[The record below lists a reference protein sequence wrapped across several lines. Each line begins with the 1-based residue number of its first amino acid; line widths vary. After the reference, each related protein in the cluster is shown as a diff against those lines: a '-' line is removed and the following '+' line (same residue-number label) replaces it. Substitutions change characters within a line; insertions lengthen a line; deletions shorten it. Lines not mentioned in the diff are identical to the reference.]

1 MGDEGDDEEDDAR
14 AEKTKKSPMAAQNQY
29 QLKASNDETPAG
41 HFLYPLVAVDCIT
54 DWSTAAP
61 TETKKSQPRLP
72 WPPPLESNDHHSPAL
87 RWSLLSHITE
97 LRKHGLEGWEEGI
110 GVSGLAGLRISH
122 TKTLSIRA
130 VFKAPEIHLA
140 NTSPRDTSPDPR
152 YLGATAM
159 PPKRSTRQN
168 SVANSHA
175 EVESQGHSHAMGE
188 THAQGGGQ
196 THTQGGGQTHGG
208 ENPFGGGQAHGGGQV
223 LGGEIPVGK
232 PTDNKEDH
240 QNKNDNRNHEERE
253 SHNKNDTPFVTMSD
267 VADLLRQE
275 RERPPKEPRH
285 FVRRPPYPIEL
296 LKEPYPEKYD
306 TPVFALFDG
315 RKGSAMEHIS
325 KFLDS
330 MGPFAAHGDL
340 CLREFSKSLVDR
352 AYTWYTVLPAG
363 SIRTWE
369 DMVESFCSKYFHV
382 EEKITLVNLH
392 STKQQIGEDLVK
404 YIHRFR
410 DVSLDCHVK
419 YQEGELVEARKTAI
433 SVKPQVEKSRDKK
446 SLPQTLTVSTTTAPS
461 GTKRKS
467 PSDKAYEEPPP
478 LPFTAEEM
486 MAIFD
491 KWVQDQVIKLPK
503 ISKQPTAE
511 EQKNPKY
518 CRYHRY
524 VNHPTVDCRTLRW
537 EVNRKIQD
545 GTLQLSEAQQK
556 VHQIPFPNY
565 NKDKGKAVVSVVIH
579 GNVSDMEA
587 EESAAASSS
596 LVPAAVRTLQKSPKF
611 KSLFNQLGFGPEARN
626 AATEALITIAAES
639 GATCFTAEAHASRAF
654 LETTNAITFTDE
666 DMEVQYPDHRR
677 PLYLSAV
684 VKDVQV
690 RRALVDTGSCLNLIP
705 LSTLQAANVPQQKIQ
720 GSPMEV
726 TGFGGMTE
734 HTMGHVQLVLK
745 VGPIV
750 ALTRFHVVNAETP
763 YHVLLGRPWLHKHKL
778 VSSTYHQCVK
788 GRLNGKPIRIAA
800 NSCPFDQTEAHF
812 VEAAL
817 YDDFASTG
825 EPSIVRP
832 CGTPLPA
839 WEDIKDDPEID
850 LRELLERKKKR
861 KEREGA
867 WGLIAHSKRVPHL
880 KRVVCKPSCH
890 LTQQTE
896 NSGKVMVDQIQSTAM
911 NSEKVTVDHAQST
924 VMNHQKVAVD
934 QTESM
939 AINFE
944 KVTVDRIESMAIN
957 FERPAVDQ
965 IESMAINSEGPVVDK
980 KESTAMDPG
989 GSTVDHAPSTVR
1001 NSGAE
1006 AVADQTESTTMSK
1019 EKSTTAEPNITSK
1032 EELEVINLS
1041 DDPDITKPIS
1051 ISKSLSAKERKCLI
1065 DLLHEYKDVFAWD
1078 YHEMPGIDPGLVAHS
1093 LNVEPGTRP
1102 VVQPMRT
1109 FHTEVEAQITQEV
1122 KKLLAAG
1129 FIKPIQHPRWLSNIV
1144 PVKKKNGQIRCC
1156 VDFRNLNKACP
1167 KDEFPL
1173 PNMDLLIDSAAGH
1186 AMFSFM
1192 DGFSGYN
1199 QIRMSTRDAEKT
1211 AFRTPIGNFYY
1222 TVMPFG
1228 LKNAGATYQ
1237 RTMTAMFHDMMH
1249 KEIEDYVDDIVVKSK
1264 KREDHLRVLRK
1275 VFDRCRLYKLKMN
1288 PLKCAFGVS
1297 AGKFLGFLVHNRG
1310 IDVDPAKA
1318 SAIATMKAPTSHKE
1332 LKSFLGRLSYIRRF
1346 IPGLAAVTA
1355 IFMPLMKKGVPFVW
1369 STACQQAFE
1378 KIQLIMTKLPTWPKK
1393 MKMGPEKPIYYVS
1406 RALRDAETRYSG
1418 AEACMSLL
1426 HRPVLSGRLAQWLL
1440 QLSQYEITTET
1451 PTAIKSQAIADLLAQ
1466 FPGEDSSSIS
1476 HEVPGEIGEAL
1487 LADLAD
1493 STWTLKFDGSS
1504 TSSSSGA
1511 GIVLTREDGETIAK
1525 SFKLD
1530 FSCSNNASEYEAY
1543 ITGLVIAHEMGIKHL
1558 RVIGDSNLII
1568 CQTKGEFSLKEPSL
1582 ALYRALAQKLEEKFH
1597 TFEISHAMRCENRYA
1612 DALATLGSQVSFEGS
1627 KVDVTIDKRSMP
1639 ITDLLK
1645 EKFKEQNL
1653 DAEDWRT
1660 PIRAKLVSPEGVADL
1675 KVLKDYVLIAGD
1687 LYRRLPGGVLARCV
1701 SLQEAAKKLTEVHE
1715 RCCELRD
1722 GVSLYRRLQRLGY
1735 FWPSM
1740 SKEAASL
1747 QEQCSFCQ
1755 HQHESDQVYATF
1767 VSSDWRTPF
1776 LEYFIENGF
1785 HGDPLRC
1792 LSLAESQ
1799 TVMKE
1804 AHSGECGEHQGKK
1817 RLYQLLLTLGYY
1829 WPTMKKDTADFV
1841 KSCHTCQLQ
1850 ANLIHTHP
1858 TSLQNMATPW
1868 PFHTW
1873 GLDLIG
1879 PINPSSGGY
1888 IWILVATEYFSKWV
1902 EAAIPLRKATG
1913 AAVANFIREHI
1924 ITRFGIPHKII
1935 SDNGTPFVNKNVKE
1949 VLEHYR
1955 IKHRRSTPYY
1965 PQGNGQAEA
1974 TNRMLLRILS
1984 KMVFDYGKGWNSHL
1998 ADTLW
2003 AYRGSTKTATG
2014 FTPFSLVY
2022 GTDAISPTELL
2033 VPSPRILHGMDL
2045 EADAD
2050 ICAEARVADLEG
2062 LEEARE
2068 LAQAR
2073 SLRYHQ
2079 KLADAYEKTLQTRIF
2094 AKGQM
2099 VLRAVDHVRRG
2110 LPSPSKFA
2118 PNWEGPYLIREAY
2131 DSGYYKLSTADGTTL
2146 VDPINGKWLK
2156 RYYS

>member
-1 MGDEGDDEEDDAR
+1 MVNDQKKTIHRSSQSPENVEESWSSTPPSGPRRVVQRSTASSVTEKRSAAAPTAANDEGSDEEDEAR
-14 AEKTKKSPMAAQNQY
+14 
-29 QLKASNDETPAG
+29 LKRLGN
-41 HFLYPLVAVDCIT
+41 
-54 DWSTAAP
+54 
-61 TETKKSQPRLP
+61 LP
-72 WPPPLESNDHHSPAL
+72 WPPKSVPSEA
-87 RWSLLSHITE
+87 
-97 LRKHGLEGWEEGI
+97 GLEKSAMATTTRGQRPPQPSTPVVLAPPHHGTQEARFGGRGTNLLQFGLICRNRNGI
-110 GVSGLAGLRISH
+110 DLLGRNA
-122 TKTLSIRA
+122 KNA
-130 VFKAPEIHLA
+130 
-140 NTSPRDTSPDPR
+140 DPQH
-152 YLGATAM
+152 LGATTM

-168 SVANSHA
+168 SVANSHVEA
-175 EVESQGHSHAMGE
+175 ESQGHSHAMGE

-196 THTQGGGQTHGG
+196 THGG
-208 ENPFGGGQAHGGGQV
+208 ENPFGGGQTHGGEQV
-223 LGGEIPVGK
+223 LGGGEIPIGGPQQMALMFEMIK
-232 PTDNKEDH
+232 AMQQNQAELAESLKQLREANTNKEDH

-267 VADLLRQE
+267 VADLLKQE
-275 RERPPKEPRH
+275 RERAPKEPRH

-330 MGPFAAHGDL
+330 MGPFAANGDL

-352 AYTWYTVLPAG
+352 AYT
-363 SIRTWE
+363 
-369 DMVESFCSKYFHV
+369 C
-382 EEKITLVNLH
+382 
-392 STKQQIGEDLVK
+392 TKQQIGEDLVK

-419 YQEGELVEARKTAI
+419 YQEGELVEVCIDNMLPEFRAHLENLDITRFAPLLQKARKTAI

-446 SLPQTLTVSTTTAPS
+446 SLPQTLTVSTATAPS
-461 GTKRKS
+461 
-467 PSDKAYEEPPP
+467 
-478 LPFTAEEM
+478 
-486 MAIFD
+486 
-491 KWVQDQVIKLPK
+491 DQVIKLPK
-503 ISKQPTAE
+503 ISKQPTPE
-511 EQKNPKY
+511 EQKDPKY

-524 VNHPTVDCRTLRW
+524 VNHSTVDCRTLRW
-537 EVNRKIQD
+537 EVNRKIQN
-545 GTLQLSEAQQK
+545 GTLLLSEAQQK
-556 VHQIPFPNY
+556 VHQTPFPNY

-579 GNVSDMEA
+579 GSVSDVEA

-596 LVPAAVRTLQKSPKF
+596 LNQEPLVLRQKLMP
-611 KSLFNQLGFGPEARN
+611 
-626 AATEALITIAAES
+626 
-639 GATCFTAEAHASRAF
+639 SRAF

-684 VKDVQV
+684 IKNVQV

-705 LSTLQAANVPQQKIQ
+705 LSTLQAVDLPHQKIQ

-817 YDDFASTG
+817 YDDLASTG
-825 EPSIVRP
+825 RAIH
-832 CGTPLPA
+832 
-839 WEDIKDDPEID
+839 
-850 LRELLERKKKR
+850 REAMWNTTSCMGRHQRMTLKLIYGSCFSERR
-861 KEREGA
+861 KEKSVKLNKGQEGPTPEEG
-867 WGLIAHSKRVPHL
+867 GLQ
-880 KRVVCKPSCH
+880 PSCH
-890 LTQQTE
+890 LIQQTE
-896 NSGKVMVDQIQSTAM
+896 NSGKVVVDQLQPTTM
-911 NSEKVTVDHAQST
+911 NSEEVMVDHARSMST
-924 VMNHQKVAVD
+924 VMNSEEEDAVD
-934 QTESM
+934 QTEST
-939 AINFE
+939 A
-944 KVTVDRIESMAIN
+944 R
-957 FERPAVDQ
+957 RR
-965 IESMAINSEGPVVDK
+965 
-980 KESTAMDPG
+980 KE
-989 GSTVDHAPSTVR
+989 
-1001 NSGAE
+1001 
-1006 AVADQTESTTMSK
+1006 
-1019 EKSTTAEPNITSK
+1019 STTAEPNLTSK

-1041 DDPDITKPIS
+1041 DNPDITKPIS

-1129 FIKPIQHPRWLSNIV
+1129 FIKAHS
-1144 PVKKKNGQIRCC
+1144 
-1156 VDFRNLNKACP
+1156 AST
-1167 KDEFPL
+1167 DEFPL

-1264 KREDHLRVLRK
+1264 KREDHLRILRK

-1355 IFMPLMKKGVPFVW
+1355 VFAPLMKKGVPFIW

-1378 KIQLIMTKLPTWPKK
+1378 KIQQIMTKLPTYEE
-1393 MKMGPEKPIYYVS
+1393 GTERPIYYVS
-1406 RALRDAETRYSG
+1406 RALKDAETRYSG
-1418 AEACMSLL
+1418 AERACLALIYASQRLRHYFLAHKIQLITKSHPIRSLL

-1511 GIVLTREDGETIAK
+1511 GIVLAREDGKTIAK

-1530 FSCSNNASEYEAY
+1530 FPCSNNASEYEAY

-1558 RVIGDSNLII
+1558 RVIGDSNLIHLPD
-1568 CQTKGEFSLKEPSL
+1568 QGE
-1582 ALYRALAQKLEEKFH
+1582 
-1597 TFEISHAMRCENRYA
+1597 
-1612 DALATLGSQVSFEGS
+1612 
-1627 KVDVTIDKRSMP
+1627 SMP
-1639 ITDLLK
+1639 ITDLLR
-1645 EKFKEQNL
+1645 EKFKEPNL

-1660 PIRAKLVSPEGVADL
+1660 PIKAKLVAPEGVADL

-1701 SLQEAAKKLTEVHE
+1701 NLQEAAKKLTEVHE
-1715 RCCELRD
+1715 KCCELRD
-1722 GVSLYRRLQRLGY
+1722 GISLYRRLQRLGY

-1755 HQHESDQVYATF
+1755 HQHESDQIYATF
-1767 VSSDWRTPF
+1767 VSSDWRTPSF
-1776 LEYFIENGF
+1776 LEYLIERISYRR
-1785 HGDPLRC
+1785 PAKQRL
-1792 LSLAESQ
+1792 ESRNWPQ
-1799 TVMKE
+1799 GTLWKE
-1804 AHSGECGEHQGKK
+1804 AYCSEKGSTSAENIKARK

-1879 PINPSSGGY
+1879 PINPASGGY

-1902 EAAIPLRKATG
+1902 EAIPLRKATG

-1935 SDNGTPFVNKNVKE
+1935 SDNGTPFVNKNVRE

-2099 VLRAVDHVRRG
+2099 VLKTVDHVRRG

-2146 VDPINGKWLK
+2146 ADPINGKWLK

>member
-1 MGDEGDDEEDDAR
+1 MR
-14 AEKTKKSPMAAQNQY
+14 
-29 QLKASNDETPAG
+29 
-41 HFLYPLVAVDCIT
+41 
-54 DWSTAAP
+54 
-61 TETKKSQPRLP
+61 
-72 WPPPLESNDHHSPAL
+72 
-87 RWSLLSHITE
+87 
-97 LRKHGLEGWEEGI
+97 GW
-110 GVSGLAGLRISH
+110 LADQ
-122 TKTLSIRA
+122 KTLRLKLNSSIRA
-130 VFKAPEIHLA
+130 DFKSSERRQLT
-140 NTSPRDTSPDPR
+140 NNSPRDTSR
-152 YLGATAM
+152 
-159 PPKRSTRQN
+159 RSTALVS
-168 SVANSHA
+168 SVHRNLL
-175 EVESQGHSHAMGE
+175 GE
-188 THAQGGGQ
+188 HCSLVDQRVLEGMHHQPSSGLP
-196 THTQGGGQTHGG
+196 HL
-208 ENPFGGGQAHGGGQV
+208 GGGQALGGGQV
-223 LGGEIPVGK
+223 LGGGEIPVGGPQQMALMFEMIK
-232 PTDNKEDH
+232 GMQQNQVELAESLRQLREANGNKEDH

-267 VADLLRQE
+267 VADLLKQE

-285 FVRRPPYPIEL
+285 FGAPWNISVSFWIPWDPL
-296 LKEPYPEKYD
+296 LHM
-306 TPVFALFDG
+306 V
-315 RKGSAMEHIS
+315 IS
-325 KFLDS
+325 V
-330 MGPFAAHGDL
+330 
-340 CLREFSKSLVDR
+340 CWEFSKSLVDR

-369 DMVESFCSKYFHV
+369 DM
-382 EEKITLVNLH
+382 
-392 STKQQIGEDLVK
+392 
-404 YIHRFR
+404 
-410 DVSLDCHVK
+410 
-419 YQEGELVEARKTAI
+419 ARKTAL
-433 SVKPQVEKSRDKK
+433 SVKPQVERSRDKK
-446 SLPQTLTVSTTTAPS
+446 SLPQTLTVSTATTPS
-461 GTKRKS
+461 GTKRKNS
-467 PSDKAYEEPPP
+467 TEKAYEEPPP

-511 EQKNPKY
+511 EQKDPKY

-537 EVNRKIQD
+537 EVNRKIQNA
-545 GTLQLSEAQQK
+545 G
-556 VHQIPFPNY
+556 I
-565 NKDKGKAVVSVVIH
+565 
-579 GNVSDMEA
+579 
-587 EESAAASSS
+587 
-596 LVPAAVRTLQKSPKF
+596 RR
-611 KSLFNQLGFGPEARN
+611 PEARN

-639 GATCFTAEAHASRAF
+639 GATCFTAEAHASHAF

-720 GSPMEV
+720 GSPME
-726 TGFGGMTE
+726 
-734 HTMGHVQLVLK
+734 
-745 VGPIV
+745 
-750 ALTRFHVVNAETP
+750 
-763 YHVLLGRPWLHKHKL
+763 
-778 VSSTYHQCVK
+778 

-800 NSCPFDQTEAHF
+800 NSCSFDQTEAHF

-817 YDDFASTG
+817 YNDLASTG

-861 KEREGA
+861 KEREVEHG
-867 WGLIAHSKRVPHL
+867 SPPQ
-880 KRVVCKPSCH
+880 CPSCH
-890 LTQQTE
+890 LIQQTE
-896 NSGKVMVDQIQSTAM
+896 NSGKVVVDQLQSTTM
-911 NSEKVTVDHAQST
+911 SSEEVTVDHAQST
-924 VMNHQKVAVD
+924 VMNLKEVAVD
-934 QTESM
+934 QTRS
-939 AINFE
+939 
-944 KVTVDRIESMAIN
+944 TVM
-957 FERPAVDQ
+957 
-965 IESMAINSEGPVVDK
+965 NSE
-980 KESTAMDPG
+980 EEAM
-989 GSTVDHAPSTVR
+989 V
-1001 NSGAE
+1001 
-1006 AVADQTESTTMSK
+1006 DQTESTTMRK
-1019 EKSTTAEPNITSK
+1019 EKSTTAEPNMTSK
-1032 EELEVINLS
+1032 EELEMCLLGIMMRCRDRPGVSGSFFECGARYQTCGAAHENLPYGS
-1041 DDPDITKPIS
+1041 
-1051 ISKSLSAKERKCLI
+1051 
-1065 DLLHEYKDVFAWD
+1065 
-1078 YHEMPGIDPGLVAHS
+1078 G
-1093 LNVEPGTRP
+1093 GTNYTR
-1102 VVQPMRT
+1102 
-1109 FHTEVEAQITQEV
+1109 
-1122 KKLLAAG
+1122 
-1129 FIKPIQHPRWLSNIV
+1129 
-1144 PVKKKNGQIRCC
+1144 
-1156 VDFRNLNKACP
+1156 
-1167 KDEFPL
+1167 
-1173 PNMDLLIDSAAGH
+1173 AAGH

-1199 QIRMSTRDAEKT
+1199 QIRMSTKDAEKT

-1264 KREDHLRVLRK
+1264 KREDHLGILRK
-1275 VFDRCRLYKLKMN
+1275 
-1288 PLKCAFGVS
+1288 
-1297 AGKFLGFLVHNRG
+1297 VHNRG

-1355 IFMPLMKKGVPFVW
+1355 VFTPLMKKGVPFVW

-1378 KIQLIMTKLPTWPKK
+1378 KIQVIMTKLPT
-1393 MKMGPEKPIYYVS
+1393 VC
-1406 RALRDAETRYSG
+1406 A
-1418 AEACMSLL
+1418 
-1426 HRPVLSGRLAQWLL
+1426 PV
-1440 QLSQYEITTET
+1440 
-1451 PTAIKSQAIADLLAQ
+1451 PDL
-1466 FPGEDSSSIS
+1466 
-1476 HEVPGEIGEAL
+1476 V
-1487 LADLAD
+1487 D
-1493 STWTLKFDGSS
+1493 STWTLKFDDSS
-1504 TSSSSGA
+1504 TANSSGA
-1511 GIVLTREDGETIAK
+1511 GIVLIREDGETIAK

-1543 ITGLVIAHEMGIKHL
+1543 ITGLAIAHEMGIKHL

-1568 CQTKGEFSLKEPSL
+1568 CQTKG
-1582 ALYRALAQKLEEKFH
+1582 
-1597 TFEISHAMRCENRYA
+1597 
-1612 DALATLGSQVSFEGS
+1612 S

-1639 ITDLLK
+1639 ITDLLR

-1660 PIRAKLVSPEGVADL
+1660 PIKAKLMSPEGVADL

-1687 LYRRLPGGVLARCV
+1687 LYRRLPGGVLERCV
-1701 SLQEAAKKLTEVHE
+1701 NLQEAAKKLIEVHE
-1715 RCCELRD
+1715 KCYEFRD
-1722 GVSLYRRLQRLGY
+1722 GESLYRRLQRLGY

-1740 SKEAASL
+1740 TREATSL
-1747 QEQCSFCQ
+1747 Q
-1755 HQHESDQVYATF
+1755 
-1767 VSSDWRTPF
+1767 
-1776 LEYFIENGF
+1776 G
-1785 HGDPLRC
+1785 
-1792 LSLAESQ
+1792 
-1799 TVMKE
+1799 TVLILKI
-1804 AHSGECGEHQGKK
+1804 Q
-1817 RLYQLLLTLGYY
+1817 
-1829 WPTMKKDTADFV
+1829 ADFV

-1902 EAAIPLRKATG
+1902 EAIPLRKATG

-1935 SDNGTPFVNKNVKE
+1935 SDNGTPFVNKNAG
-1949 VLEHYR
+1949 VLIWQTHYGPTVDQP
-1955 IKHRRSTPYY
+1955 KQQQVSPH
-1965 PQGNGQAEA
+1965 
-1974 TNRMLLRILS
+1974 
-1984 KMVFDYGKGWNSHL
+1984 
-1998 ADTLW
+1998 
-2003 AYRGSTKTATG
+2003 
-2014 FTPFSLVY
+2014 FSLIY

-2033 VPSPRILHGMDL
+2033 VPSSRILHGMDL

-2068 LAQAR
+2068 LAQVR

-2079 KLADAYEKTLQTRIF
+2079 KLADAYEKTLKTRIF

-2099 VLRAVDHVRRG
+2099 VLRTVDHVRRG

>member
-1 MGDEGDDEEDDAR
+1 MVNDQKKTIHHSISQSPENVEESWSSTPPSGPRRVVQRSTANSVTKKRSAAAPAAANDEGSDEEDEAR
-14 AEKTKKSPMAAQNQY
+14 
-29 QLKASNDETPAG
+29 LKRLRN
-41 HFLYPLVAVDCIT
+41 
-54 DWSTAAP
+54 
-61 TETKKSQPRLP
+61 LP
-72 WPPPLESNDHHSPAL
+72 WPPKSVPSEAGNDEKPTGPSVDRYAAHSVLKILASTFWRL
-87 RWSLLSHITE
+87 HWGVE
-97 LRKHGLEGWEEGI
+97 LQIFPRSI
-110 GVSGLAGLRISH
+110 ISE
-122 TKTLSIRA
+122 A
-130 VFKAPEIHLA
+130 
-140 NTSPRDTSPDPR
+140 DPQH
-152 YLGATAM
+152 LGATTM

-175 EVESQGHSHAMGE
+175 EAESQGHSHAMGE

-196 THTQGGGQTHGG
+196 THGG
-208 ENPFGGGQAHGGGQV
+208 ENPFGGGQTHGGEQV
-223 LGGEIPVGK
+223 LGGGEIPVGGPQQMALMFEMIK
-232 PTDNKEDH
+232 AMQQNQAELAESLRQLREANTNKEDH

-267 VADLLRQE
+267 VADLLKQE
-275 RERPPKEPRH
+275 RERAPKEPRH

-330 MGPFAAHGDL
+330 MGPFAANGDL

-382 EEKITLVNLH
+382 EEKITLVNSAQH
-392 STKQQIGEDLVK
+392 QAADWGRPGEVHPPLPRRVL
-404 YIHRFR
+404 RLSCEVPR
-410 DVSLDCHVK
+410 GRTS
-419 YQEGELVEARKTAI
+419 R
-433 SVKPQVEKSRDKK
+433 VKPQVEKSRDKK
-446 SLPQTLTVSTTTAPS
+446 SLPQTLTVSTATAPS
-461 GTKRKS
+461 GTKRKNTT
-467 PSDKAYEEPPP
+467 DKVYEEPPP

-503 ISKQPTAE
+503 ISKQPTPE
-511 EQKNPKY
+511 EQKDPKY

-524 VNHPTVDCRTLRW
+524 VNHSTVDCRTLRW
-537 EVNRKIQD
+537 EVNRKIQN
-545 GTLQLSEAQQK
+545 GTLLLSEAQQK
-556 VHQIPFPNY
+556 VHQTPFPNY

-579 GNVSDMEA
+579 GNVSDVEA

-596 LVPAAVRTLQKSPKF
+596 LVPAAVRTLQRSPKF

-684 VKDVQV
+684 IKNVQV

-705 LSTLQAANVPQQKIQ
+705 LSTLQAVDLPHQKIQ

-745 VGPIV
+745 VGPNCGTHTIPRGECGELPIMCSL
-750 ALTRFHVVNAETP
+750 AD
-763 YHVLLGRPWLHKHKL
+763 LGCTSINWCHPPTINL
-778 VSSTYHQCVK
+778 
-788 GRLNGKPIRIAA
+788 
-800 NSCPFDQTEAHF
+800 
-812 VEAAL
+812 L
-817 YDDFASTG
+817 YDDLASTE

-850 LRELLERKKKR
+850 LRELLQRKKKR
-861 KEREGA
+861 KEREVEQGSA
-867 WGLIAHSKRVPHL
+867 PQCQEGPTPEEGGLQ
-880 KRVVCKPSCH
+880 PSCH
-890 LTQQTE
+890 LIQQTE
-896 NSGKVMVDQIQSTAM
+896 NSGKVVVDQLQSTTM
-911 NSEKVTVDHAQST
+911 NSEEVTVDHARSMVMNPQVVAVDQTRSMAANTKKAAKDQTESTTTNPEGSTVDHSQST
-924 VMNHQKVAVD
+924 VTNSEEEDAVD
-934 QTESM
+934 QTESTARRM
-939 AINFE
+939 
-944 KVTVDRIESMAIN
+944 
-957 FERPAVDQ
+957 
-965 IESMAINSEGPVVDK
+965 
-980 KESTAMDPG
+980 KE
-989 GSTVDHAPSTVR
+989 
-1001 NSGAE
+1001 
-1006 AVADQTESTTMSK
+1006 
-1019 EKSTTAEPNITSK
+1019 STTAEPNLTSK

-1041 DDPDITKPIS
+1041 DNPDITKPIS

-1129 FIKPIQHPRWLSNIV
+1129 FIKPIQHPRHV
-1144 PVKKKNGQIRCC
+1144 R
-1156 VDFRNLNKACP
+1156 

-1264 KREDHLRVLRK
+1264 KREDHLGILRK

-1355 IFMPLMKKGVPFVW
+1355 VFTPLMKKGVPFIW

-1378 KIQLIMTKLPTWPKK
+1378 KIQQIMTKLPTVCAPVP
-1393 MKMGPEKPIYYVS
+1393 GRPLRLYLASNSEAIGGLVAQEDEEGTERPIYYVS
-1406 RALRDAETRYSG
+1406 RALKDAETRYSG
-1418 AEACMSLL
+1418 AERACFSLNICITA
-1426 HRPVLSGRLAQWLL
+1426 LAQWLL

-1504 TSSSSGA
+1504 N
-1511 GIVLTREDGETIAK
+1511 I
-1525 SFKLD
+1525 
-1530 FSCSNNASEYEAY
+1530 
-1543 ITGLVIAHEMGIKHL
+1543 
-1558 RVIGDSNLII
+1558 
-1568 CQTKGEFSLKEPSL
+1568 
-1582 ALYRALAQKLEEKFH
+1582 
-1597 TFEISHAMRCENRYA
+1597 
-1612 DALATLGSQVSFEGS
+1612 
-1627 KVDVTIDKRSMP
+1627 
-1639 ITDLLK
+1639 
-1645 EKFKEQNL
+1645 
-1653 DAEDWRT
+1653 
-1660 PIRAKLVSPEGVADL
+1660 
-1675 KVLKDYVLIAGD
+1675 
-1687 LYRRLPGGVLARCV
+1687 
-1701 SLQEAAKKLTEVHE
+1701 
-1715 RCCELRD
+1715 
-1722 GVSLYRRLQRLGY
+1722 
-1735 FWPSM
+1735 
-1740 SKEAASL
+1740 
-1747 QEQCSFCQ
+1747 
-1755 HQHESDQVYATF
+1755 
-1767 VSSDWRTPF
+1767 
-1776 LEYFIENGF
+1776 
-1785 HGDPLRC
+1785 
-1792 LSLAESQ
+1792 
-1799 TVMKE
+1799 
-1804 AHSGECGEHQGKK
+1804 
-1817 RLYQLLLTLGYY
+1817 
-1829 WPTMKKDTADFV
+1829 
-1841 KSCHTCQLQ
+1841 
-1850 ANLIHTHP
+1850 
-1858 TSLQNMATPW
+1858 
-1868 PFHTW
+1868 
-1873 GLDLIG
+1873 
-1879 PINPSSGGY
+1879 
-1888 IWILVATEYFSKWV
+1888 
-1902 EAAIPLRKATG
+1902 
-1913 AAVANFIREHI
+1913 
-1924 ITRFGIPHKII
+1924 
-1935 SDNGTPFVNKNVKE
+1935 
-1949 VLEHYR
+1949 
-1955 IKHRRSTPYY
+1955 
-1965 PQGNGQAEA
+1965 
-1974 TNRMLLRILS
+1974 
-1984 KMVFDYGKGWNSHL
+1984 
-1998 ADTLW
+1998 
-2003 AYRGSTKTATG
+2003 
-2014 FTPFSLVY
+2014 
-2022 GTDAISPTELL
+2022 
-2033 VPSPRILHGMDL
+2033 
-2045 EADAD
+2045 
-2050 ICAEARVADLEG
+2050 
-2062 LEEARE
+2062 
-2068 LAQAR
+2068 
-2073 SLRYHQ
+2073 
-2079 KLADAYEKTLQTRIF
+2079 
-2094 AKGQM
+2094 
-2099 VLRAVDHVRRG
+2099 
-2110 LPSPSKFA
+2110 
-2118 PNWEGPYLIREAY
+2118 
-2131 DSGYYKLSTADGTTL
+2131 
-2146 VDPINGKWLK
+2146 
-2156 RYYS
+2156 

>member
-1 MGDEGDDEEDDAR
+1 MIHPSLHYLTEEKGVPWNTSANFWIPWDPLLHNGDPL
-14 AEKTKKSPMAAQNQY
+14 S
-29 QLKASNDETPAG
+29 AG
-41 HFLYPLVAVDCIT
+41 V
-54 DWSTAAP
+54 
-61 TETKKSQPRLP
+61 
-72 WPPPLESNDHHSPAL
+72 LE
-87 RWSLLSHITE
+87 
-97 LRKHGLEGWEEGI
+97 
-110 GVSGLAGLRISH
+110 VSGGQS
-122 TKTLSIRA
+122 
-130 VFKAPEIHLA
+130 IHLVHSA
-140 NTSPRDTSPDPR
+140 CL
-152 YLGATAM
+152 LG
-159 PPKRSTRQN
+159 PS
-168 SVANSHA
+168 
-175 EVESQGHSHAMGE
+175 E
-188 THAQGGGQ
+188 
-196 THTQGGGQTHGG
+196 HG
-208 ENPFGGGQAHGGGQV
+208 
-223 LGGEIPVGK
+223 K
-232 PTDNKEDH
+232 T
-240 QNKNDNRNHEERE
+240 
-253 SHNKNDTPFVTMSD
+253 
-267 VADLLRQE
+267 
-275 RERPPKEPRH
+275 
-285 FVRRPPYPIEL
+285 
-296 LKEPYPEKYD
+296 
-306 TPVFALFDG
+306 
-315 RKGSAMEHIS
+315 
-325 KFLDS
+325 
-330 MGPFAAHGDL
+330 
-340 CLREFSKSLVDR
+340 C
-352 AYTWYTVLPAG
+352 
-363 SIRTWE
+363 
-369 DMVESFCSKYFHV
+369 
-382 EEKITLVNLH
+382 
-392 STKQQIGEDLVK
+392 TKQQIGEDLVK

-446 SLPQTLTVSTTTAPS
+446 SLPQTLTVSTATAPS
-461 GTKRKS
+461 GTKRKNTT
-467 PSDKAYEEPPP
+467 DKVYEEPPP

-503 ISKQPTAE
+503 ISKQPTPE
-511 EQKNPKY
+511 EQKDPKY

-524 VNHPTVDCRTLRW
+524 VNHSTVDCRTLRW
-537 EVNRKIQD
+537 EVNRKIQN
-545 GTLQLSEAQQK
+545 GTLLLSEAQQK
-556 VHQIPFPNY
+556 VHQTPFPNY

-579 GNVSDMEA
+579 GNVSDVEA

-596 LVPAAVRTLQKSPKF
+596 LVPAAVRTLQRSPKFKSLFNQLGFGPEARNAATEALITIAAESGATCFTAENDNVSDVEAEESAAASSSLVPAAVRTLQRSPKF

-684 VKDVQV
+684 IKNVQV

-705 LSTLQAANVPQQKIQ
+705 LSTLQAVDLPHQKIQ

-817 YDDFASTG
+817 YDDLASTE

-850 LRELLERKKKR
+850 LRELLQRKKKR
-861 KEREGA
+861 KEREVEQGSA
-867 WGLIAHSKRVPHL
+867 PQCQEGPTPEEGGLQ
-880 KRVVCKPSCH
+880 PSCH
-890 LTQQTE
+890 LIQQAE
-896 NSGKVMVDQIQSTAM
+896 NSGKVVVDQLQSTTM
-911 NSEKVTVDHAQST
+911 NSEEVTVDHARST
-924 VMNHQKVAVD
+924 VTSPQVVAVD
-934 QTESM
+934 WTRSM
-939 AINFE
+939 AANT
-944 KVTVDRIESMAIN
+944 KKA
-957 FERPAVDQ
+957 AKDQ
-965 IESMAINSEGPVVDK
+965 A
-980 KESTAMDPG
+980 ESTATNPG
-989 GSTVDHAPSTVR
+989 GSTVDHSQST
-1001 NSGAE
+1001 
-1006 AVADQTESTTMSK
+1006 
-1019 EKSTTAEPNITSK
+1019 
-1032 EELEVINLS
+1032 
-1041 DDPDITKPIS
+1041 
-1051 ISKSLSAKERKCLI
+1051 
-1065 DLLHEYKDVFAWD
+1065 
-1078 YHEMPGIDPGLVAHS
+1078 MPGIDPGLVAHS

-1264 KREDHLRVLRK
+1264 KREDHLGILRK

-1355 IFMPLMKKGVPFVW
+1355 VFTPLMKKGVPFIW

-1378 KIQLIMTKLPTWPKK
+1378 KIQQIMTKLPTVCAPVP
-1393 MKMGPEKPIYYVS
+1393 GRPLRLYLASNSEAIGGLVAQEDEEGTERPIYYVS
-1406 RALRDAETRYSG
+1406 RALKDAETRYSG
-1418 AEACMSLL
+1418 AERACLALIYASQRLRHYFLAHKIQLITKSHPIRSLL

-1476 HEVPGEIGEAL
+1476 HEVPGEIGEVL

-1511 GIVLTREDGETIAK
+1511 GIVLAREDGKTIAK

-1530 FSCSNNASEYEAY
+1530 FPCSNNASEYEAY

-1582 ALYRALAQKLEEKFH
+1582 ALYRALAQKLEEKFD

-1639 ITDLLK
+1639 ITDLLR
-1645 EKFKEQNL
+1645 EKFKEPNL

-1660 PIRAKLVSPEGVADL
+1660 PIKAKLVAPEGVADL

-1701 SLQEAAKKLTEVHE
+1701 NLQEAAKKLTEVHE
-1715 RCCELRD
+1715 KCCELRD
-1722 GVSLYRRLQRLGY
+1722 GISLYRRLQRLGY

-1755 HQHESDQVYATF
+1755 HQHESDQIYATF

-1776 LEYFIENGF
+1776 LEYLIENIL
-1785 HGDPLRC
+1785 PQTSQAAVRIKKLAT
-1792 LSLAESQ
+1792 SLAESQ

-1879 PINPSSGGY
+1879 PINPASGGY

-1902 EAAIPLRKATG
+1902 EAIPLRKATG

-1935 SDNGTPFVNKNVKE
+1935 SDNGTPFVNKNVRE

-1984 KMVFDYGKGWNSHL
+1984 KMVFDYGKGWSSHL

-2099 VLRAVDHVRRG
+2099 VLKTVDHVRRG

-2146 VDPINGKWLK
+2146 ADPINGKWLK

>member
-1 MGDEGDDEEDDAR
+1 MIHRSISQSPEKWKRAGPPHHPVVHGELSSSPQQTQSPKKRSAAAPAAANDEESDEEDEAR
-14 AEKTKKSPMAAQNQY
+14 LKRPRNLPWPPKSVP
-29 QLKASNDETPAG
+29 SEVGNDEKPAG
-41 HFLYPLVAVDCIT
+41 YFLYPLVTVDLSTKQADFKSSRNTKPTAVHGT
-54 DWSTAAP
+54 
-61 TETKKSQPRLP
+61 LP
-72 WPPPLESNDHHSPAL
+72 VA
-87 RWSLLSHITE
+87 
-97 LRKHGLEGWEEGI
+97 
-110 GVSGLAGLRISH
+110 
-122 TKTLSIRA
+122 
-130 VFKAPEIHLA
+130 
-140 NTSPRDTSPDPR
+140 DPQH
-152 YLGATAM
+152 LGATTM

-175 EVESQGHSHAMGE
+175 EVESQGHSRAMGE

-196 THTQGGGQTHGG
+196 MHGGEIPFGGGQTHGG
-208 ENPFGGGQAHGGGQV
+208 EQV
-223 LGGEIPVGK
+223 LGGGEIPVGGPQQMALMFEMIK
-232 PTDNKEDH
+232 GMQQNQVELAESLRQLREANANKEDH
-240 QNKNDNRNHEERE
+240 HNKNDNRNHEERE
-253 SHNKNDTPFVTMSD
+253 
-267 VADLLRQE
+267 
-275 RERPPKEPRH
+275 PPKEPRH

-352 AYTWYTVLPAG
+352 AYT
-363 SIRTWE
+363 
-369 DMVESFCSKYFHV
+369 C
-382 EEKITLVNLH
+382 
-392 STKQQIGEDLVK
+392 TKQQIGEDLVK

-419 YQEGELVEARKTAI
+419 YQEGELVEVCIDNMLPEFRAHLENLDITRFAPLLQKARKTAI

-446 SLPQTLTVSTTTAPS
+446 SLPQTLTVSTATAPS
-461 GTKRKS
+461 GTKRKN
-467 PSDKAYEEPPP
+467 PTDKAYEEPPP

-503 ISKQPTAE
+503 ISKQPTPE
-511 EQKNPKY
+511 EQKDPKY

-524 VNHPTVDCRTLRW
+524 VNHSTVDCRTLRW
-537 EVNRKIQD
+537 EVNRKIQN
-545 GTLQLSEAQQK
+545 GTLLLSEEQQK
-556 VHQIPFPNY
+556 VHQTPFPNY
-565 NKDKGKAVVSVVIH
+565 NKGKGKAVVSVVIH

-684 VKDVQV
+684 IKDVQV

-705 LSTLQAANVPQQKIQ
+705 LSTLQAVNLPHQKIQ

-726 TGFGGMTE
+726 TGFGGVTE
-734 HTMGHVQLVLK
+734 YTMGHVQ
-745 VGPIV
+745 
-750 ALTRFHVVNAETP
+750 A
-763 YHVLLGRPWLHKHKL
+763 YLGCTKHKL

-817 YDDFASTG
+817 YDDLASTG

-850 LRELLERKKKR
+850 LRELLQRKKKR
-861 KEREGA
+861 KEA
-867 WGLIAHSKRVPHL
+867 L
-880 KRVVCKPSCH
+880 
-890 LTQQTE
+890 E
-896 NSGKVMVDQIQSTAM
+896 NFGKVVVDQLQPTAM
-911 NSEKVTVDHAQST
+911 S
-924 VMNHQKVAVD
+924 
-934 QTESM
+934 
-939 AINFE
+939 
-944 KVTVDRIESMAIN
+944 
-957 FERPAVDQ
+957 
-965 IESMAINSEGPVVDK
+965 SEGSYGRPCTVYGNESPRKLRWIRQGPWQQISK
-980 KESTAMDPG
+980 KP
-989 GSTVDHAPSTVR
+989 
-1001 NSGAE
+1001 AE
-1006 AVADQTESTTMSK
+1006 DQTESTITNPQ
-1019 EKSTTAEPNITSK
+1019 ESTVDHSQST
-1032 EELEVINLS
+1032 
-1041 DDPDITKPIS
+1041 
-1051 ISKSLSAKERKCLI
+1051 
-1065 DLLHEYKDVFAWD
+1065 
-1078 YHEMPGIDPGLVAHS
+1078 MPGIDPGLVAHS

-1264 KREDHLRVLRK
+1264 KREDHLRILRK

-1355 IFMPLMKKGVPFVW
+1355 TFMPLMKERIPGRPLRLYLASNSEAIGGLVAQEDEDG
-1369 STACQQAFE
+1369 T
-1378 KIQLIMTKLPTWPKK
+1378 
-1393 MKMGPEKPIYYVS
+1393 EKPIYYVS

-1418 AEACMSLL
+1418 AERACLALIYASQRLRHYFLAHKIQLITKSHPIRSLL

-1582 ALYRALAQKLEEKFH
+1582 ALYRALAQKLEEKFD

-1639 ITDLLK
+1639 ITDLLR

-1660 PIRAKLVSPEGVADL
+1660 PIRAKLMSPEGVADL
-1675 KVLKDYVLIAGD
+1675 KMLKDYVLIAGD

-1701 SLQEAAKKLTEVHE
+1701 NLQEAAKKLTEVHE

-1755 HQHESDQVYATF
+1755 HQHESDQIYATF

-1776 LEYFIENGF
+1776 LEYFIENVLPQTSQAATRLKKLATRYFVEGGILFRKGF

-1902 EAAIPLRKATG
+1902 EAVPLRKATG

-1935 SDNGTPFVNKNVKE
+1935 SDNGTPFVNKNVRE

-1984 KMVFDYGKGWNSHL
+1984 KMVFDYGKGWSSHL

-2068 LAQAR
+2068 LAQVR

-2099 VLRAVDHVRRG
+2099 VLKTVDHVRRG

>member
-1 MGDEGDDEEDDAR
+1 MHH
-14 AEKTKKSPMAAQNQY
+14 Q
-29 QLKASNDETPAG
+29 
-41 HFLYPLVAVDCIT
+41 PL
-54 DWSTAAP
+54 
-61 TETKKSQPRLP
+61 
-72 WPPPLESNDHHSPAL
+72 
-87 RWSLLSHITE
+87 
-97 LRKHGLEGWEEGI
+97 
-110 GVSGLAGLRISH
+110 SGLPHFGVEFWAQHPPHTNPARIHPSRGL
-122 TKTLSIRA
+122 L
-130 VFKAPEIHLA
+130 IHGTWGLQ
-140 NTSPRDTSPDPR
+140 PCR
-152 YLGATAM
+152 
-159 PPKRSTRQN
+159 PKRSTRQN

-208 ENPFGGGQAHGGGQV
+208 ENPFGGGQAHDGGQV
-223 LGGEIPVGK
+223 LGGEIPVGGPQQMALMFEMIK
-232 PTDNKEDH
+232 GMQQNQAELAESLRQLREANDNKEDH

-253 SHNKNDTPFVTMSD
+253 SHNKNDTP
-267 VADLLRQE
+267 
-275 RERPPKEPRH
+275 
-285 FVRRPPYPIEL
+285 
-296 LKEPYPEKYD
+296 EPYPEKYD

-419 YQEGELVEARKTAI
+419 YQEGELVEVCIDNMLPEFRAHLENLDITRFAPLLQKARKTAI

-545 GTLQLSEAQQK
+545 GTLQLLEAQQK

-812 VEAAL
+812 VEATL

-839 WEDIKDDPEID
+839 WEDIKDNPEID

-861 KEREGA
+861 KEREVEHGSPPQCQEGPTPEEG
-867 WGLIAHSKRVPHL
+867 GLQ
-880 KRVVCKPSCH
+880 PSCH

-896 NSGKVMVDQIQSTAM
+896 NSGKVAVDQLQSTARS
-911 NSEKVTVDHAQST
+911 SEKITVDHAQST

-934 QTESM
+934 QTES
-939 AINFE
+939 
-944 KVTVDRIESMAIN
+944 TAIN

-1006 AVADQTESTTMSK
+1006 AMVDQTESTTMSK

-1032 EELEVINLS
+1032 EELEM
-1041 DDPDITKPIS
+1041 
-1051 ISKSLSAKERKCLI
+1051 C
-1065 DLLHEYKDVFAWD
+1065 FAWD

-1144 PVKKKNGQIRCC
+1144 PT
-1156 VDFRNLNKACP
+1156 
-1167 KDEFPL
+1167 
-1173 PNMDLLIDSAAGH
+1173 SAAGH

-1264 KREDHLRVLRK
+1264 KREDHLRILRK

-1288 PLKCAFGVS
+1288 PLQIQ
-1297 AGKFLGFLVHNRG
+1297 G
-1310 IDVDPAKA
+1310 ICH
-1318 SAIATMKAPTSHKE
+1318 SNHEGTN
-1332 LKSFLGRLSYIRRF
+1332 LSQRIEEFSRK
-1346 IPGLAAVTA
+1346 IVLH
-1355 IFMPLMKKGVPFVW
+1355 
-1369 STACQQAFE
+1369 QEQAFE
-1378 KIQLIMTKLPTWPKK
+1378 KIQLIMTKLPTVCAPVPGRPLRLYLASNNEAIGGLVAQEDEK
-1393 MKMGPEKPIYYVS
+1393 GTEKPIYYVS

-1418 AEACMSLL
+1418 AERACLALIYASQRLRHYFLAHKIQLITKSHPIRSLL

-1776 LEYFIENGF
+1776 LEYLIENVLPQTSQAATRLKKLATRYFVEGGILFRKGF

-1902 EAAIPLRKATG
+1902 EAIPLRKATG

>member
-1 MGDEGDDEEDDAR
+1 M
-14 AEKTKKSPMAAQNQY
+14 
-29 QLKASNDETPAG
+29 
-41 HFLYPLVAVDCIT
+41 
-54 DWSTAAP
+54 
-61 TETKKSQPRLP
+61 
-72 WPPPLESNDHHSPAL
+72 
-87 RWSLLSHITE
+87 
-97 LRKHGLEGWEEGI
+97 
-110 GVSGLAGLRISH
+110 
-122 TKTLSIRA
+122 
-130 VFKAPEIHLA
+130 
-140 NTSPRDTSPDPR
+140 
-152 YLGATAM
+152 
-159 PPKRSTRQN
+159 
-168 SVANSHA
+168 
-175 EVESQGHSHAMGE
+175 
-188 THAQGGGQ
+188 
-196 THTQGGGQTHGG
+196 
-208 ENPFGGGQAHGGGQV
+208 
-223 LGGEIPVGK
+223 
-232 PTDNKEDH
+232 
-240 QNKNDNRNHEERE
+240 
-253 SHNKNDTPFVTMSD
+253 
-267 VADLLRQE
+267 
-275 RERPPKEPRH
+275 
-285 FVRRPPYPIEL
+285 EL

-315 RKGSAMEHIS
+315 RKGSAMEYIS

-340 CLREFSKSLVDR
+340 YLQEFLKYLVDR
-352 AYTWYTVLPAG
+352 AYTWYTVLPTG

-369 DMVESFCSKYFHV
+369 DMVESFCSKYFHM

-392 STKQQIGEDLVK
+392 GTKQQIGEDLVK
-404 YIHRFR
+404 YIHHFQ
-410 DVSLDCHVK
+410 DMSLDCHLK
-419 YQEGELVEARKTAI
+419 YQEGELVELSLKLRKVGI
-433 SVKPQVEKSRDKK
+433 RK
-446 SLPQTLTVSTTTAPS
+446 SLPQTLTVSTATTPS
-461 GTKRKS
+461 GTKRKNS
-467 PSDKAYEEPPP
+467 IEKVYEEPPP

-503 ISKQPTAE
+503 ITKQPTAE
-511 EQKNPKY
+511 EQKDPKY

-524 VNHPTVDCRTLRW
+524 VHHPTVDCRTLRW
-537 EVNRKIQD
+537 EVN
-545 GTLQLSEAQQK
+545 L
-556 VHQIPFPNY
+556 
-565 NKDKGKAVVSVVIH
+565 VIH

-596 LVPAAVRTLQKSPKF
+596 LIPAAVRTLQKSPKF

-626 AATEALITIAAES
+626 AATEALITIA
-639 GATCFTAEAHASRAF
+639 
-654 LETTNAITFTDE
+654 TTNAINFTDE

-705 LSTLQAANVPQQKIQ
+705 LSTLQAANVSWQKIQ

-726 TGFGGMTE
+726 TRFGGVIE
-734 HTMGHVQLVLK
+734 YTMGHVQLVLR

-750 ALTRFHVVNAETP
+750 ALTRFHVVNAEAP

-800 NSCPFDQTEAHF
+800 NSCPFDQIEAHF

-817 YDDFASTG
+817 YDDLSSMG

-839 WEDIKDDPEID
+839 WEDIKDDPEVD

-861 KEREGA
+861 KEREVEHGSPPTMRA
-867 WGLIAHSKRVPHL
+867 CPTPQW
-880 KRVVCKPSCH
+880 SCC
-890 LTQQTE
+890 LSLMKTE
-896 NSGKVMVDQIQSTAM
+896 NSEKVVVDQAESTLMSSEEVMVDQTKSTVM
-911 NSEKVTVDHAQST
+911 SSKEVTVDHARST
-924 VMNHQKVAVD
+924 A
-934 QTESM
+934 
-939 AINFE
+939 
-944 KVTVDRIESMAIN
+944 
-957 FERPAVDQ
+957 
-965 IESMAINSEGPVVDK
+965 
-980 KESTAMDPG
+980 ESTAM
-989 GSTVDHAPSTVR
+989 
-1001 NSGAE
+1001 
-1006 AVADQTESTTMSK
+1006 K
-1019 EKSTTAEPNITSK
+1019 EKKSTTAEPNMTAK
-1032 EELEVINLS
+1032 EEFEVINLS
-1041 DDPDITKPIS
+1041 ADPNVSKPIS
-1051 ISKSLSAKERKCLI
+1051 ISMSLSIEERKCLI

-1078 YHEMPGIDPGLVAHS
+1078 YDEMPGIDPGLVAHS

-1102 VVQPMRT
+1102 CGAAHENLPYG
-1109 FHTEVEAQITQEV
+1109 
-1122 KKLLAAG
+1122 KK
-1129 FIKPIQHPRWLSNIV
+1129 
-1144 PVKKKNGQIRCC
+1144 
-1156 VDFRNLNKACP
+1156 
-1167 KDEFPL
+1167 EFPL
-1173 PNMDLLIDSAAGH
+1173 L
-1186 AMFSFM
+1186 
-1192 DGFSGYN
+1192 
-1199 QIRMSTRDAEKT
+1199 
-1211 AFRTPIGNFYY
+1211 
-1222 TVMPFG
+1222 
-1228 LKNAGATYQ
+1228 
-1237 RTMTAMFHDMMH
+1237 
-1249 KEIEDYVDDIVVKSK
+1249 
-1264 KREDHLRVLRK
+1264 
-1275 VFDRCRLYKLKMN
+1275 
-1288 PLKCAFGVS
+1288 
-1297 AGKFLGFLVHNRG
+1297 
-1310 IDVDPAKA
+1310 
-1318 SAIATMKAPTSHKE
+1318 
-1332 LKSFLGRLSYIRRF
+1332 
-1346 IPGLAAVTA
+1346 
-1355 IFMPLMKKGVPFVW
+1355 W
-1369 STACQQAFE
+1369 STVCQQAFE
-1378 KIQLIMTKLPTWPKK
+1378 KIRVIMTKLPTICAPVP
-1393 MKMGPEKPIYYVS
+1393 GRPLRLYLASNSEAIGGLVAQEDENGTEKPIYFVS

-1418 AEACMSLL
+1418 AEQACLALIYASQRLRHYFLAHKIQLMTKSHPIRSLL
-1426 HRPVLSGRLAQWLL
+1426 HRPVLSGRLAQWFL
-1440 QLSQYEITTET
+1440 QLSQYEINIET

-1476 HEVPGEIGEAL
+1476 HEVPGGMGEAL
-1487 LADLAD
+1487 LANLVD
-1493 STWTLKFDGSS
+1493 STWKLKFNGSS
-1504 TSSSSGA
+1504 TSNSSGA
-1511 GIVLTREDGETIAK
+1511 GIVLIRQDGETIAK

-1530 FSCSNNASEYEAY
+1530 FSYSNNASEYEAY
-1543 ITGLVIAHEMGIKHL
+1543 ITGLAIAHEMGIKHL

-1568 CQTKGEFSLKEPSL
+1568 YQTKGEFSLKEPSL
-1582 ALYRALAQKLEEKFH
+1582 ALYRALAQKLKEKFD

-1612 DALATLGSQVSFEGS
+1612 DALATLGSQVSFEES

-1653 DAEDWRT
+1653 DAEDWWT
-1660 PIRAKLVSPEGVADL
+1660 PIKAKLMSPEGVADL
-1675 KVLKDYVLIAGD
+1675 KVLKDYVLIVGD

-1701 SLQEAAKKLTEVHE
+1701 NLQEAAKKLTEVHD
-1715 RCCELRD
+1715 RSCEFRD

-1755 HQHESDQVYATF
+1755 HQHEFDQIYATF
-1767 VSSDWRTPF
+1767 ISSDWRTPF
-1776 LEYFIENGF
+1776 LEYLIENILPQTSQAVIRLKKLAIRYFVEGGILFRKGF

-1879 PINPSSGGY
+1879 PINPPSGGY
-1888 IWILVATEYFSKWV
+1888 IWILVATKYFSKWV
-1902 EAAIPLRKATG
+1902 EAIPLRKATG
-1913 AAVANFIREHI
+1913 AAMANFIREHI

-1935 SDNGTPFVNKNVKE
+1935 SDNGTPFINKNVRE

-1965 PQGNGQAEA
+1965 PQGNGQVEA
-1974 TNRMLLRILS
+1974 INRMLLRILS
-1984 KMVFDYGKGWNSHL
+1984 KMVFDYGKGWSSHM

-2014 FTPFSLVY
+2014 FTPFSLIY
-2022 GTDAISPTELL
+2022 GIDAISPTKLL

-2050 ICAEARVADLEG
+2050 ICAEARVADLES

-2068 LAQAR
+2068 LAQVR

-2079 KLADAYEKTLQTRIF
+2079 KLASAYEKTLQTRIF

-2099 VLRAVDHVRRG
+2099 ILRTVDHVRRG

-2118 PNWEGPYLIREAY
+2118 PN
-2131 DSGYYKLSTADGTTL
+2131 
-2146 VDPINGKWLK
+2146 
-2156 RYYS
+2156 

>member
-1 MGDEGDDEEDDAR
+1 MTRRKRSTAAVKAQKMWKRAGPPHHPVVHGELSSGPQQTQSPKNDLRRHQLRPMTKGSDEEDEAR
-14 AEKTKKSPMAAQNQY
+14 LKRLGNLPWPPKSVPSEAD
-29 QLKASNDETPAG
+29 NDEKPTG
-41 HFLYPLVAVDCIT
+41 HFLYP
-54 DWSTAAP
+54 
-61 TETKKSQPRLP
+61 R
-72 WPPPLESNDHHSPAL
+72 
-87 RWSLLSHITE
+87 
-97 LRKHGLEGWEEGI
+97 GLEKSAMATTTRGQRPPQPSTPVVLAPSHHGTQEARFGGRGTNLLQFGLICRNRNGI
-110 GVSGLAGLRISH
+110 DLLGRNA
-122 TKTLSIRA
+122 KNA
-130 VFKAPEIHLA
+130 
-140 NTSPRDTSPDPR
+140 DPQH
-152 YLGATAM
+152 LGATTM

-175 EVESQGHSHAMGE
+175 EAESQGHSHAMGE

-196 THTQGGGQTHGG
+196 THGG
-208 ENPFGGGQAHGGGQV
+208 ENPFGGGQTHGGEQV
-223 LGGEIPVGK
+223 LGGGEIPVGG
-232 PTDNKEDH
+232 PQQMDIDANTNKEDH

-267 VADLLRQE
+267 VADLLKQE
-275 RERPPKEPRH
+275 RERAPKEPRH

-315 RKGSAMEHIS
+315 RRGSAMEHIS

-330 MGPFAAHGDL
+330 MGPFAANGDL

-419 YQEGELVEARKTAI
+419 YQEGELVEVCIDNMLPEFRAHLENLDITRFAPLLQKARKTAI

-446 SLPQTLTVSTTTAPS
+446 SLPQTLTVSTATAPS
-461 GTKRKS
+461 
-467 PSDKAYEEPPP
+467 
-478 LPFTAEEM
+478 
-486 MAIFD
+486 
-491 KWVQDQVIKLPK
+491 DQVIKLPK
-503 ISKQPTAE
+503 ISKQPTPE
-511 EQKNPKY
+511 EQKDPKY

-524 VNHPTVDCRTLRW
+524 VNHSTVDCRTLRW
-537 EVNRKIQD
+537 EVNRKIQN
-545 GTLQLSEAQQK
+545 GTLLLSEAQQK
-556 VHQIPFPNY
+556 VHQTPFPNY

-579 GNVSDMEA
+579 GNVSDVEA

-596 LVPAAVRTLQKSPKF
+596 LVPAAVRTLQRSPKF

-684 VKDVQV
+684 IKNVQV

-705 LSTLQAANVPQQKIQ
+705 LSTLQAVDLPHQKIQ

-726 TGFGGMTE
+726 TGFG
-734 HTMGHVQLVLK
+734 
-745 VGPIV
+745 
-750 ALTRFHVVNAETP
+750 
-763 YHVLLGRPWLHKHKL
+763 
-778 VSSTYHQCVK
+778 

-817 YDDFASTG
+817 YDDLASTG

-850 LRELLERKKKR
+850 LRELLQRKKKR
-861 KEREGA
+861 KEREVEQGSA
-867 WGLIAHSKRVPHL
+867 PQ
-880 KRVVCKPSCH
+880 C
-890 LTQQTE
+890 TE
-896 NSGKVMVDQIQSTAM
+896 NSGKVVMDQLQSTTM
-911 NSEKVTVDHAQST
+911 DSEEITVDHARSMVMNPKIVTVDQTRSIAANTEKAVKDQAESTTTNPEGSTVDHSQST
-924 VMNHQKVAVD
+924 VTNSEEEDAVD
-934 QTESM
+934 QTESTARRM
-939 AINFE
+939 
-944 KVTVDRIESMAIN
+944 
-957 FERPAVDQ
+957 
-965 IESMAINSEGPVVDK
+965 
-980 KESTAMDPG
+980 KE
-989 GSTVDHAPSTVR
+989 
-1001 NSGAE
+1001 
-1006 AVADQTESTTMSK
+1006 
-1019 EKSTTAEPNITSK
+1019 STTAESNLTSK
-1032 EELEVINLS
+1032 EELE
-1041 DDPDITKPIS
+1041 T
-1051 ISKSLSAKERKCLI
+1051 R
-1065 DLLHEYKDVFAWD
+1065 
-1078 YHEMPGIDPGLVAHS
+1078 GLVAHS

-1264 KREDHLRVLRK
+1264 KREDHLGILRK

-1318 SAIATMKAPTSHKE
+1318 SAVATMKAPTSHKE

-1355 IFMPLMKKGVPFVW
+1355 VFAPLMKKGVPFIW

-1378 KIQLIMTKLPTWPKK
+1378 KIQQIMTKLPTVCAPVP
-1393 MKMGPEKPIYYVS
+1393 GRPLRLYLASNSEAIGGLVAQEDEEGTERPIYYVS
-1406 RALRDAETRYSG
+1406 RALKDAETRYSG
-1418 AEACMSLL
+1418 AERACLALIYASQRLRHYFLAHKIQLITKSHPIRSLL

-1511 GIVLTREDGETIAK
+1511 GIVLAREDGKTIAK

-1530 FSCSNNASEYEAY
+1530 FPCSNNASEYEAY

-1558 RVIGDSNLII
+1558 RV
-1568 CQTKGEFSLKEPSL
+1568 
-1582 ALYRALAQKLEEKFH
+1582 
-1597 TFEISHAMRCENRYA
+1597 
-1612 DALATLGSQVSFEGS
+1612 
-1627 KVDVTIDKRSMP
+1627 DVTIDKRSMP
-1639 ITDLLK
+1639 ITDLLR
-1645 EKFKEQNL
+1645 EKFKEPNL

-1660 PIRAKLVSPEGVADL
+1660 PIKAKLVAPEGVADL

-1701 SLQEAAKKLTEVHE
+1701 NLQEAAKKLTEVHE
-1715 RCCELRD
+1715 KCCELRD
-1722 GVSLYRRLQRLGY
+1722 GISLYRRLQRLGY

-1740 SKEAASL
+1740 SKGGSKSAGTTSQAAVRIKKL
-1747 QEQCSFCQ
+1747 
-1755 HQHESDQVYATF
+1755 ATRYF
-1767 VSSDWRTPF
+1767 VEGGILFRK
-1776 LEYFIENGF
+1776 GF

-1879 PINPSSGGY
+1879 PINPASGGY

-1902 EAAIPLRKATG
+1902 EAIPLRKATG

-1935 SDNGTPFVNKNVKE
+1935 SDNGTPFVNKNVRE

-2068 LAQAR
+2068 LA
-2073 SLRYHQ
+2073 S
-2079 KLADAYEKTLQTRIF
+2079 
-2094 AKGQM
+2094 
-2099 VLRAVDHVRRG
+2099 
-2110 LPSPSKFA
+2110 SP
-2118 PNWEGPYLIREAY
+2118 
-2131 DSGYYKLSTADGTTL
+2131 
-2146 VDPINGKWLK
+2146 
-2156 RYYS
+2156 

>member
-1 MGDEGDDEEDDAR
+1 
-14 AEKTKKSPMAAQNQY
+14 
-29 QLKASNDETPAG
+29 
-41 HFLYPLVAVDCIT
+41 
-54 DWSTAAP
+54 
-61 TETKKSQPRLP
+61 
-72 WPPPLESNDHHSPAL
+72 
-87 RWSLLSHITE
+87 
-97 LRKHGLEGWEEGI
+97 
-110 GVSGLAGLRISH
+110 
-122 TKTLSIRA
+122 
-130 VFKAPEIHLA
+130 
-140 NTSPRDTSPDPR
+140 
-152 YLGATAM
+152 M

-175 EVESQGHSHAMGE
+175 EAESQGHSHAMGE

-196 THTQGGGQTHGG
+196 THGG
-208 ENPFGGGQAHGGGQV
+208 ENPFGGGQTHGGEQV
-223 LGGEIPVGK
+223 LGGGEIPVGGPQQMALMFEMIK
-232 PTDNKEDH
+232 AMQQNQAELAESLKQLREVNTNKEDH

-267 VADLLRQE
+267 VADLLKQE
-275 RERPPKEPRH
+275 RERAPKEPRH
-285 FVRRPPYPIEL
+285 FGVPWN
-296 LKEPYPEKYD
+296 
-306 TPVFALFDG
+306 T
-315 RKGSAMEHIS
+315 SAN
-325 KFLDS
+325 FLDS
-330 MGPFAAHGDL
+330 MGPFAANGDL

-352 AYTWYTVLPAG
+352 AYTWYTVYCLLGPSEHG
-363 SIRTWE
+363 K

-419 YQEGELVEARKTAI
+419 YQEGELVEVCIDNMLPEFRAHLENLDITRFAPLLQKARKTAI

-446 SLPQTLTVSTTTAPS
+446 SLPQTLTVSTATAPS
-461 GTKRKS
+461 GTKRKNTT
-467 PSDKAYEEPPP
+467 DKVYEEPPP

-503 ISKQPTAE
+503 ISKQPTPE
-511 EQKNPKY
+511 EQKDPKY

-524 VNHPTVDCRTLRW
+524 VNHSTVDCRTLRW
-537 EVNRKIQD
+537 EVNRKIQN
-545 GTLQLSEAQQK
+545 GTLLLSEAQQK
-556 VHQIPFPNY
+556 VHQTPFPNY

-579 GNVSDMEA
+579 GNVSDVEA

-596 LVPAAVRTLQKSPKF
+596 L
-611 KSLFNQLGFGPEARN
+611 
-626 AATEALITIAAES
+626 
-639 GATCFTAEAHASRAF
+639 AEAHASRAF

-684 VKDVQV
+684 IKNVQV

-705 LSTLQAANVPQQKIQ
+705 LSTLQAVDLPHQKIQ

-817 YDDFASTG
+817 YDDLASTG

-850 LRELLERKKKR
+850 LRELLQRKKKR
-861 KEREGA
+861 KEREVEQGSA
-867 WGLIAHSKRVPHL
+867 PQ
-880 KRVVCKPSCH
+880 C
-890 LTQQTE
+890 TE
-896 NSGKVMVDQIQSTAM
+896 NSGKVVMDQLQSTTM
-911 NSEKVTVDHAQST
+911 NSEEITVDHARSMVMNPQVVTVDQTRSIAANTEKAAKDQAESTTTNPEGSTVDHSQST
-924 VMNHQKVAVD
+924 VMN
-934 QTESM
+934 
-939 AINFE
+939 
-944 KVTVDRIESMAIN
+944 
-957 FERPAVDQ
+957 
-965 IESMAINSEGPVVDK
+965 SE
-980 KESTAMDPG
+980 
-989 GSTVDHAPSTVR
+989 
-1001 NSGAE
+1001 
-1006 AVADQTESTTMSK
+1006 
-1019 EKSTTAEPNITSK
+1019 
-1032 EELEVINLS
+1032 EE
-1041 DDPDITKPIS
+1041 D
-1051 ISKSLSAKERKCLI
+1051 A
-1065 DLLHEYKDVFAWD
+1065 
-1078 YHEMPGIDPGLVAHS
+1078 
-1093 LNVEPGTRP
+1093 
-1102 VVQPMRT
+1102 
-1109 FHTEVEAQITQEV
+1109 
-1122 KKLLAAG
+1122 
-1129 FIKPIQHPRWLSNIV
+1129 HPRWLSNIV

-1264 KREDHLRVLRK
+1264 KREDHLGILRK

-1355 IFMPLMKKGVPFVW
+1355 VFAPLMKKGVPFIW

-1378 KIQLIMTKLPTWPKK
+1378 KIQQIMTKLPTVCAPVP
-1393 MKMGPEKPIYYVS
+1393 GRPLRLYLASNSEAIGGLVAQEDEEGTERPIYYVS
-1406 RALRDAETRYSG
+1406 RALKDAETRYSG
-1418 AEACMSLL
+1418 AERACLALIYASQ
-1426 HRPVLSGRLAQWLL
+1426 HWPSGSCNCPNT
-1440 QLSQYEITTET
+1440 SQYEITTET

-1511 GIVLTREDGETIAK
+1511 GIVLAREDGKTIAK

-1530 FSCSNNASEYEAY
+1530 FPCSNNASEYEAY

-1582 ALYRALAQKLEEKFH
+1582 ALYRALAQKLEEEFD

-1639 ITDLLK
+1639 ITDLLR
-1645 EKFKEQNL
+1645 EKFKEPNL
-1653 DAEDWRT
+1653 DAED
-1660 PIRAKLVSPEGVADL
+1660 LADAYKSQAYCL
-1675 KVLKDYVLIAGD
+1675 EES
-1687 LYRRLPGGVLARCV
+1687 LARCV
-1701 SLQEAAKKLTEVHE
+1701 NLQEAAKKLTEVHE
-1715 RCCELRD
+1715 KCCELRD
-1722 GVSLYRRLQRLGY
+1722 GISLYRRLQRLGY

-1755 HQHESDQVYATF
+1755 HQHESDQIYATF

-1776 LEYFIENGF
+1776 LEYLIENILPQTSQAAVRIKKLATRYFVEGGILFRKGF

-1879 PINPSSGGY
+1879 PINPASGGY

-1902 EAAIPLRKATG
+1902 EAIPLRKATG

-1924 ITRFGIPHKII
+1924 IT
-1935 SDNGTPFVNKNVKE
+1935 
-1949 VLEHYR
+1949 
-1955 IKHRRSTPYY
+1955 RSTPYY

-1984 KMVFDYGKGWNSHL
+1984 KMVFDYGKGWSSHL

-2099 VLRAVDHVRRG
+2099 VLKTVDHVRRG

-2146 VDPINGKWLK
+2146 ADPINGKWLK

>member
-1 MGDEGDDEEDDAR
+1 
-14 AEKTKKSPMAAQNQY
+14 
-29 QLKASNDETPAG
+29 
-41 HFLYPLVAVDCIT
+41 
-54 DWSTAAP
+54 
-61 TETKKSQPRLP
+61 
-72 WPPPLESNDHHSPAL
+72 
-87 RWSLLSHITE
+87 
-97 LRKHGLEGWEEGI
+97 
-110 GVSGLAGLRISH
+110 
-122 TKTLSIRA
+122 
-130 VFKAPEIHLA
+130 
-140 NTSPRDTSPDPR
+140 
-152 YLGATAM
+152 M

-196 THTQGGGQTHGG
+196 IHTQGGGQTHGG
-208 ENPFGGGQAHGGGQV
+208 ENPFGGGQAHDGGQV
-223 LGGEIPVGK
+223 LGGEIPVGGPQQMALMFEMIK
-232 PTDNKEDH
+232 GMQQNQAELAESLRQMREANGNKEDH

-267 VADLLRQE
+267 VADLLKRE

-392 STKQQIGEDLVK
+392 GTKQQIGEDLVK

-419 YQEGELVEARKTAI
+419 YQEGELVEVCIDNMLPEFRAHLENLDITRFAPLLQKARKTAI

-556 VHQIPFPNY
+556 VHQTPFPNY

-684 VKDVQV
+684 VKDVQ
-690 RRALVDTGSCLNLIP
+690 
-705 LSTLQAANVPQQKIQ
+705 KIQ

-750 ALTRFHVVNAETP
+750 ALTRFHV
-763 YHVLLGRPWLHKHKL
+763 
-778 VSSTYHQCVK
+778 

-817 YDDFASTG
+817 YDDLASTG

-861 KEREGA
+861 KEREVEHGSPPQCQEGPTPEEG
-867 WGLIAHSKRVPHL
+867 GLQ
-880 KRVVCKPSCH
+880 PSCH

-896 NSGKVMVDQIQSTAM
+896 NSGKVAVDQIQSTAM

-934 QTESM
+934 Q
-939 AINFE
+939 
-944 KVTVDRIESMAIN
+944 IESMAIN

-965 IESMAINSEGPVVDK
+965 IESMTVDSERPVVDQE
-980 KESTAMDPG
+980 ESTAMDPG
-989 GSTVDHAPSTVR
+989 GSTVDHASSTVR

-1237 RTMTAMFHDMMH
+1237 RTMTAMFHDMVH

-1346 IPGLAAVTA
+1346 IPGLAAATA

-1378 KIQLIMTKLPTWPKK
+1378 KIQLIMTKLPTVCAPVPGRPLRLYLASNSEAIGGLVAQKDEE
-1393 MKMGPEKPIYYVS
+1393 GTERPIYYVS
-1406 RALRDAETRYSG
+1406 RALKDAETRYSG
-1418 AEACMSLL
+1418 AERAC
-1426 HRPVLSGRLAQWLL
+1426 LALIYA
-1440 QLSQYEITTET
+1440 SQ
-1451 PTAIKSQAIADLLAQ
+1451 
-1466 FPGEDSSSIS
+1466 
-1476 HEVPGEIGEAL
+1476 H
-1487 LADLAD
+1487 LAD

-1627 KVDVTIDKRSMP
+1627 KVDITIDKRSMP

-1660 PIRAKLVSPEGVADL
+1660 PIRAKLMSPEGVADL

-1740 SKEAASL
+1740 GKEAAGL
-1747 QEQCSFCQ
+1747 QEQCSSCQ
-1755 HQHESDQVYATF
+1755 HQHDQAATRLKKLATRYF
-1767 VSSDWRTPF
+1767 VEGGILFRK
-1776 LEYFIENGF
+1776 GF

-1799 TVMKE
+1799 IVMKE

-1829 WPTMKKDTADFV
+1829 WPTMKKGH
-1841 KSCHTCQLQ
+1841 SRLY
-1850 ANLIHTHP
+1850 
-1858 TSLQNMATPW
+1858 
-1868 PFHTW
+1868 
-1873 GLDLIG
+1873 LIG
-1879 PINPSSGGY
+1879 PINPSSGGC
-1888 IWILVATEYFSKWV
+1888 IWILVATEYFTKWV
-1902 EAAIPLRKATG
+1902 EAIPLRKATG

-2099 VLRAVDHVRRG
+2099 VLKNGGSREKR
-2110 LPSPSKFA
+2110 SP
-2118 PNWEGPYLIREAY
+2118 LTVQICT
-2131 DSGYYKLSTADGTTL
+2131 KLGGAILNPRS
-2146 VDPINGKWLK
+2146 V
-2156 RYYS
+2156 

>member
-1 MGDEGDDEEDDAR
+1 
-14 AEKTKKSPMAAQNQY
+14 
-29 QLKASNDETPAG
+29 
-41 HFLYPLVAVDCIT
+41 
-54 DWSTAAP
+54 
-61 TETKKSQPRLP
+61 
-72 WPPPLESNDHHSPAL
+72 
-87 RWSLLSHITE
+87 
-97 LRKHGLEGWEEGI
+97 
-110 GVSGLAGLRISH
+110 
-122 TKTLSIRA
+122 
-130 VFKAPEIHLA
+130 
-140 NTSPRDTSPDPR
+140 
-152 YLGATAM
+152 
-159 PPKRSTRQN
+159 
-168 SVANSHA
+168 
-175 EVESQGHSHAMGE
+175 MGE

-196 THTQGGGQTHGG
+196 MHGE
-208 ENPFGGGQAHGGGQV
+208 ENPFIGGQAHGGEQV
-223 LGGEIPVGK
+223 LGGGEIPVGG
-232 PTDNKEDH
+232 PQQMALMIH

-267 VADLLRQE
+267 VADLLKQE

-404 YIHRFR
+404 YIHRFPR
-410 DVSLDCHVK
+410 RVLGLSCEVSR
-419 YQEGELVEARKTAI
+419 GRASR
-433 SVKPQVEKSRDKK
+433 VKPQVEKE
-446 SLPQTLTVSTTTAPS
+446 QGQEESTADSHCVHRNRTQRS
-461 GTKRKS
+461 
-467 PSDKAYEEPPP
+467 SDQASK
-478 LPFTAEEM
+478 
-486 MAIFD
+486 
-491 KWVQDQVIKLPK
+491 DQ
-503 ISKQPTAE
+503 QATHC
-511 EQKNPKY
+511 QKNRKDPKY

-537 EVNRKIQD
+537 EVNRKIQN
-545 GTLQLSEAQQK
+545 GTLLLSEEQQK
-556 VHQIPFPNY
+556 VHQTPFPNY
-565 NKDKGKAVVSVVIH
+565 NKGKGKAVVSVVIH

-684 VKDVQV
+684 IKDVQV

-705 LSTLQAANVPQQKIQ
+705 IKHSSSCQSATARRSKAR
-720 GSPMEV
+720 PMEV
-726 TGFGGMTE
+726 TGFGGVTE
-734 HTMGHVQLVLK
+734 YTMGHVQLVLK

-817 YDDFASTG
+817 YDDL
-825 EPSIVRP
+825 SIHGR
-832 CGTPLPA
+832 T
-839 WEDIKDDPEID
+839 IH
-850 LRELLERKKKR
+850 RETMWNTTSLHGKILKMILKLIYGSCFNERRKG
-861 KEREGA
+861 KEREVEQGSA
-867 WGLIAHSKRVPHL
+867 PQCQEGPTPEEGGLQ
-880 KRVVCKPSCH
+880 PSCH
-890 LTQQTE
+890 LIQQTK
-896 NSGKVMVDQIQSTAM
+896 NFGKVVVDQLQPTAM
-911 NSEKVTVDHAQST
+911 SSEGVTVDHAQSM
-924 VMNHQKVAVD
+924 VMNPLEVAVD
-934 QTESM
+934 QTRRGCGGP
-939 AINFE
+939 
-944 KVTVDRIESMAIN
+944 DRAY
-957 FERPAVDQ
+957 RQ
-965 IESMAINSEGPVVDK
+965 G
-980 KESTAMDPG
+980 
-989 GSTVDHAPSTVR
+989 
-1001 NSGAE
+1001 
-1006 AVADQTESTTMSK
+1006 K
-1019 EKSTTAEPNITSK
+1019 EKESTTAEPNLTSK
-1032 EELEVINLS
+1032 EEL
-1041 DDPDITKPIS
+1041 
-1051 ISKSLSAKERKCLI
+1051 
-1065 DLLHEYKDVFAWD
+1065 
-1078 YHEMPGIDPGLVAHS
+1078 EMPGIDPGLVAHS

-1264 KREDHLRVLRK
+1264 KREDHLRILRK
-1275 VFDRCRLYKLKMN
+1275 
-1288 PLKCAFGVS
+1288 
-1297 AGKFLGFLVHNRG
+1297 
-1310 IDVDPAKA
+1310 
-1318 SAIATMKAPTSHKE
+1318 
-1332 LKSFLGRLSYIRRF
+1332 GRLSYIRRF

-1355 IFMPLMKKGVPFVW
+1355 TFMPLMKKGVPFVW

-1378 KIQLIMTKLPTWPKK
+1378 KIQLIMTKLPTVCAPVP
-1393 MKMGPEKPIYYVS
+1393 GRPLRLYLASNSEAIGGLVAQEDEDGTEKPIYYVS

-1418 AEACMSLL
+1418 AERAS
-1426 HRPVLSGRLAQWLL
+1426 
-1440 QLSQYEITTET
+1440 
-1451 PTAIKSQAIADLLAQ
+1451 IKSQAIADLLAQ

-1504 TSSSSGA
+1504 TSSS
-1511 GIVLTREDGETIAK
+1511 K
-1525 SFKLD
+1525 
-1530 FSCSNNASEYEAY
+1530 YEAY

-1582 ALYRALAQKLEEKFH
+1582 ALYRALAQKLEEKFD

-1639 ITDLLK
+1639 ITDLLR

-1660 PIRAKLVSPEGVADL
+1660 PIRAKLMSPEGVADL
-1675 KVLKDYVLIAGD
+1675 KMLKDYVLIAGD

-1701 SLQEAAKKLTEVHE
+1701 NLQEAAKKLTEVHE

-1755 HQHESDQVYATF
+1755 HQHESDQIYATF

-1776 LEYFIENGF
+1776 LEYFIEKCPTADQPSSNQTQEIS
-1785 HGDPLRC
+1785 HKPIP
-1792 LSLAESQ
+1792 ES
-1799 TVMKE
+1799 VENIK
-1804 AHSGECGEHQGKK
+1804 ARKD
-1817 RLYQLLLTLGYY
+1817 YIQLLLTLGYY

-1902 EAAIPLRKATG
+1902 EAVPLRKATG

-1935 SDNGTPFVNKNVKE
+1935 SDNGTLLLLTKM
-1949 VLEHYR
+1949 LEKFWS
-1955 IKHRRSTPYY
+1955 IIESSTADLRLIILKAMDK
-1965 PQGNGQAEA
+1965 AEA

-1984 KMVFDYGKGWNSHL
+1984 KMVFDYGKGWSSHL

-2033 VPSPRILHGMDL
+2033 VPSLRILHGMDL

-2068 LAQAR
+2068 LAQVR

-2099 VLRAVDHVRRG
+2099 VLKTVDHVRRG

>member
-1 MGDEGDDEEDDAR
+1 MVPEKTVHGSISQSPEKWKRAGPPHHPVVHGGLPSSPQQTQSRKRSAAALAAASDEEDDEEDEAR
-14 AEKTKKSPMAAQNQY
+14 AEKTKKSPMAAQITSAGIEMII
-29 QLKASNDETPAG
+29 KAKKDLRNLPIATTTQGQRPPQPSTPVPGGSESTRGKCTISHQVVYHTWCRVLGSTSPHTNSARPWIDTWPIRCRNFVHP
-41 HFLYPLVAVDCIT
+41 HFGD
-54 DWSTAAP
+54 STG
-61 TETKKSQPRLP
+61 ELSCNLP
-72 WPPPLESNDHHSPAL
+72 SFHHSEA
-87 RWSLLSHITE
+87 
-97 LRKHGLEGWEEGI
+97 
-110 GVSGLAGLRISH
+110 
-122 TKTLSIRA
+122 
-130 VFKAPEIHLA
+130 
-140 NTSPRDTSPDPR
+140 DPQ
-152 YLGATAM
+152 YLGATTM

-188 THAQGGGQ
+188 THAHGGGQ
-196 THTQGGGQTHGG
+196 TLGE
-208 ENPFGGGQAHGGGQV
+208 ENPLGGGQAHGGGQV
-223 LGGEIPVGK
+223 LGGGEILCWW
-232 PTDNKEDH
+232 TTA
-240 QNKNDNRNHEERE
+240 NDI
-253 SHNKNDTPFVTMSD
+253 DTYSSKKS
-267 VADLLRQE
+267 
-275 RERPPKEPRH
+275 ERPPKEPRH

-392 STKQQIGEDLVK
+392 STKQQTGEDLVK

-419 YQEGELVEARKTAI
+419 YQEGELVEVCIDNMLPEFRAHLENLDITRFAPLLQKARKTAI
-433 SVKPQVEKSRDKK
+433 SVKPQVEKARDKK
-446 SLPQTLTVSTTTAPS
+446 SLPQTLTVSTATAPS
-461 GTKRKS
+461 
-467 PSDKAYEEPPP
+467 
-478 LPFTAEEM
+478 
-486 MAIFD
+486 
-491 KWVQDQVIKLPK
+491 DQVIKLPK

-511 EQKNPKY
+511 EQKDPKY

-537 EVNRKIQD
+537 EVNRKIQN
-545 GTLQLSEAQQK
+545 GTLQLSEEQQK
-556 VHQIPFPNY
+556 VHQTPFPNY
-565 NKDKGKAVVSVVIH
+565 NKGKGKAVVSVVIH
-579 GNVSDMEA
+579 GNVSDIEA
-587 EESAAASSS
+587 EESAAASAS

-705 LSTLQAANVPQQKIQ
+705 LSTLQAANVSQQKIQ

-726 TGFGGMTE
+726 TGFGRVTE
-734 HTMGHVQLVLK
+734 YTMGHVQLVLK

-763 YHVLLGRPWLHKHKL
+763 YH
-778 VSSTYHQCVK
+778 

-817 YDDFASTG
+817 YDDLASTG

-850 LRELLERKKKR
+850 LRELLQRKKKR
-861 KEREGA
+861 KERE
-867 WGLIAHSKRVPHL
+867 
-880 KRVVCKPSCH
+880 
-890 LTQQTE
+890 
-896 NSGKVMVDQIQSTAM
+896 AM
-911 NSEKVTVDHAQST
+911 SSEEVTVDHAQST
-924 VMNHQKVAVD
+924 VMNPQKVAVD

-939 AINFE
+939 AINSE
-944 KVTVDRIESMAIN
+944 RLVVDQTESTTIN
-957 FERPAVDQ
+957 SERPAVDQ
-965 IESMAINSEGPVVDK
+965 T
-980 KESTAMDPG
+980 ESTAMNSKEAAEDQTETTVM
-989 GSTVDHAPSTVR
+989 GSGRSMVDHARSTVT
-1001 NSGAE
+1001 NSGKE
-1006 AVADQTESTTMSK
+1006 ATVDQTESTTMKK
-1019 EKSTTAEPNITSK
+1019 EKSTTAEPNLTSK

-1041 DDPDITKPIS
+1041 NDPNVSKPIS

-1144 PVKKKNGQIRCC
+1144 PVKKKNGQIRY
-1156 VDFRNLNKACP
+1156 L
-1167 KDEFPL
+1167 
-1173 PNMDLLIDSAAGH
+1173 AAGH

-1264 KREDHLRVLRK
+1264 KREDHLRILRK

-1288 PLKCAFGVS
+1288 PLKS
-1297 AGKFLGFLVHNRG
+1297 
-1310 IDVDPAKA
+1310 KA

-1355 IFMPLMKKGVPFVW
+1355 VFTPLMKKRVPFVW

-1378 KIQLIMTKLPTWPKK
+1378 KIQLIMTKLPT
-1393 MKMGPEKPIYYVS
+1393 VC
-1406 RALRDAETRYSG
+1406 A
-1418 AEACMSLL
+1418 
-1426 HRPVLSGRLAQWLL
+1426 PVPWQTTALAQWLL
-1440 QLSQYEITTET
+1440 QLSQYEIITET

-1487 LADLAD
+1487 LA
-1493 STWTLKFDGSS
+1493 GS
-1504 TSSSSGA
+1504 
-1511 GIVLTREDGETIAK
+1511 EDGETIAK

-1543 ITGLVIAHEMGIKHL
+1543 ITGLAIAHEMGIKHL

-1582 ALYRALAQKLEEKFH
+1582 ALYRALAQKLEEKFY

-1627 KVDVTIDKRSMP
+1627 K
-1639 ITDLLK
+1639 
-1645 EKFKEQNL
+1645 EQNL

-1660 PIRAKLVSPEGVADL
+1660 PIKAKLMSPEGVADL
-1675 KVLKDYVLIAGD
+1675 KVLKDYVLIVGD

-1701 SLQEAAKKLTEVHE
+1701 NLQEAAKKLIEVHE
-1715 RCCELRD
+1715 KCCELRD
-1722 GVSLYRRLQRLGY
+1722 GTSQAAIRIKKLATRY
-1735 FWPSM
+1735 FVEGGILFR
-1740 SKEAASL
+1740 K
-1747 QEQCSFCQ
+1747 
-1755 HQHESDQVYATF
+1755 
-1767 VSSDWRTPF
+1767 
-1776 LEYFIENGF
+1776 GF
-1785 HGDPLRC
+1785 HGDLLRC

-1799 TVMKE
+1799 T
-1804 AHSGECGEHQGKK
+1804 
-1817 RLYQLLLTLGYY
+1817 
-1829 WPTMKKDTADFV
+1829 
-1841 KSCHTCQLQ
+1841 
-1850 ANLIHTHP
+1850 
-1858 TSLQNMATPW
+1858 NMATPW

-1902 EAAIPLRKATG
+1902 EAIPLRKATG

-1935 SDNGTPFVNKNVKE
+1935 SDNGTPFVNKNVRE

-1984 KMVFDYGKGWNSHL
+1984 KMVFDYGKGWSSHL
-1998 ADTLW
+1998 EDTLW

-2050 ICAEARVADLEG
+2050 ICAEARVADLERIG
-2062 LEEARE
+2062 RSKRAGPRSNGVENGGSRE
-2068 LAQAR
+2068 KRSPLA
-2073 SLRYHQ
+2073 
-2079 KLADAYEKTLQTRIF
+2079 
-2094 AKGQM
+2094 
-2099 VLRAVDHVRRG
+2099 V
-2110 LPSPSKFA
+2110 
-2118 PNWEGPYLIREAY
+2118 
-2131 DSGYYKLSTADGTTL
+2131 
-2146 VDPINGKWLK
+2146 
-2156 RYYS
+2156 